1 MTRVAKGAR
10 FCRMTVMDVAPV
22 ATPLIVRRASRV
34 VDEWREGFSGRL
46 NAPKQIQSTGMS
58 CILVYPT

>member
-1 MTRVAKGAR
+1 
-10 FCRMTVMDVAPV
+10 MTVIGRCLV

-46 NAPKQIQSTGMS
+46 NPPNQIQSIWYVVHPHVS
-58 CILVYPT
+58 NLKALII